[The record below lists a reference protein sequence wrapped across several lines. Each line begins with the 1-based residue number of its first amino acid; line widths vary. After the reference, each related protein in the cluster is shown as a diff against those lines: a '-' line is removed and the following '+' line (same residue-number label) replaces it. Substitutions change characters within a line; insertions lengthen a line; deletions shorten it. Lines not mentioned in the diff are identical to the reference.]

1 MRRFLYAAAGLL
13 VLLGVLLTVIDGLCF
28 AKGFYEYEYQKGA
41 QAEKIGM
48 SEEGLMDATVTLL
61 DYLKD
66 RRDDI
71 VVKTEVHQT
80 EREVYNERE
89 KLHMVDVKQL
99 YQNACTAR
107 NLFLL
112 IAAGLFCFLY
122 FTYKVSFLHDLYL
135 GWKDALLLM
144 ILFVSF
150 IAIWCIADFNG
161 FWMQF
166 HYIFFDN
173 DLFLLDPNTSIMI
186 NMFPESFFFDI
197 VAGIILIFVLV
208 IGICTFTLRHFS
220 KNEAA
225 A

>member
-1 MRRFLYAAAGLL
+1 MRRFLYVAAGLL

-122 FTYKVSFLHDLYL
+122 FTHKVSFLHDLYR

-208 IGICTFTLRHFS
+208 IGICTFMLRHFS